1 MAFPKFSTKT
11 PRHEGALPEA
21 PSGSAA
27 FLSTVRASRVER
39 HAAVAFVLVST
50 VIFVAIAPSV
60 ARPLPHAPAFI
71 SGYEI
76 ALVLNDLIT
85 AALLLGQFYALRTI
99 GLLALTCAYLF
110 TAALTVSH
118 LLSFPGLLTHAG
130 LMHTGR
136 QTTAWLYMFWHAGFP
151 MLVIVYALSADRHA
165 KTSARIIVP
174 IAVLITFGVA
184 VALTLAATIGQDALP
199 ALMQENHYRPAM
211 IAVISI
217 VWLLSLLALLVLMR
231 RRPFS
236 ALDLWLSVVMCAW
249 LFDIALS
256 AALNTG
262 RYDLGFY
269 AGRIYGLA
277 AASFILL
284 MLLTRNSAL
293 YTRLVAAHERERGL
307 AVELQRLSVTDGL
320 TGVANRRAFEQALD
334 SEWRRTLRYKTPLAL
349 LMIDVDYFKRFN
361 DAYGHVNGD
370 ECLRRVA
377 KVIASN
383 ARRAGDVAA
392 RYGGEEFAILL
403 PHTETGE
410 ARMLAERICEQVL
423 QLAISHEASAVAAH
437 VTVSIGV
444 AGATAAMSFEPDEG
458 GGGAND
464 NRPPIAPPPAV
475 TLVSS
480 ADRALYAAKAAGRN
494 RVCMLSD
501 NGELDSAA
509 QPAA

>member
-1 MAFPKFSTKT
+1 
-11 PRHEGALPEA
+11 
-21 PSGSAA
+21 
-27 FLSTVRASRVER
+27 
-39 HAAVAFVLVST
+39 
-50 VIFVAIAPSV
+50 
-60 ARPLPHAPAFI
+60 
-71 SGYEI
+71 
-76 ALVLNDLIT
+76 
-85 AALLLGQFYALRTI
+85 
-99 GLLALTCAYLF
+99 
-110 TAALTVSH
+110 
-118 LLSFPGLLTHAG
+118 
-130 LMHTGR
+130 
-136 QTTAWLYMFWHAGFP
+136 
-151 MLVIVYALSADRHA
+151 
-165 KTSARIIVP
+165 
-174 IAVLITFGVA
+174 
-184 VALTLAATIGQDALP
+184 
-199 ALMQENHYRPAM
+199 
-211 IAVISI
+211 
-217 VWLLSLLALLVLMR
+217 
-231 RRPFS
+231 
-236 ALDLWLSVVMCAW
+236 
-249 LFDIALS
+249 
-256 AALNTG
+256 
-262 RYDLGFY
+262 
-269 AGRIYGLA
+269 
-277 AASFILL
+277 
-284 MLLTRNSAL
+284 
-293 YTRLVAAHERERGL
+293 
-307 AVELQRLSVTDGL
+307 
-320 TGVANRRAFEQALD
+320 
-334 SEWRRTLRYKTPLAL
+334 LRYKTPLAL

-501 NGELDSAA
+501 SGDLDSAA